1 MKLDSVGKTFIWVSI
16 WTISK
21 LAICLK
27 SSGNSAWSMWC
38 FVVFMAN
45 KCTGLPALCQPLIIA
60 NIAIDPPSFSGKG
73 TRLHTIK
80 IALLMFIYL
89 SKIRRKMPMD
99 SDYFIV
105 QRSLFFAVANEQGT
119 CLSSWLFIISIMSAF
134 YKCLCL
140 ILTTSKQRV

>member
-1 MKLDSVGKTFIWVSI
+1 
-16 WTISK
+16 
-21 LAICLK
+21 
-27 SSGNSAWSMWC
+27 
-38 FVVFMAN
+38 
-45 KCTGLPALCQPLIIA
+45 
-60 NIAIDPPSFSGKG
+60 
-73 TRLHTIK
+73 LHTIK
-80 IALLMFIYL
+80 IALLLFIYL